1 MSEFTECLKDAF
13 AVACEQFGTTATI
26 GSTSVTGVLSTITRR
41 ENLELHGYDLDLN
54 ATFTVAL
61 DRLAAVP
68 AIGSTG
74 QFNSVTYRIVS
85 IDTNPG
91 CYVIGLREA

>member
-1 MSEFTECLKDAF
+1 MSEFTECLKESLA
-13 AVACEQFGTTATI
+13 ACYEQFGTTATI
-26 GSTSVTGVLSTITRR
+26 GSTAVTGDLSTVTRR

-54 ATFTVAL
+54 ATFTVAPDQL
-61 DRLAAVP
+61 TAVP

-74 QFNSVTYRIVS
+74 RFNSVTYRIVS

-91 CYVIGLREA
+91 CYVLGLREK